1 MFQYRG
7 VWMAEQLFADVL
19 VEVPGVGFDRTFQY
33 RVPQKLVQRIQFG
46 HRVQVP
52 FGGRRV
58 TGFVVGFGEHEAV
71 AGVKEIAGLVDEQ
84 PCFGADQLALAKW
97 MAGYYF
103 CDIVKALQTVI
114 APALKKTAARRVAR
128 YFCVAGPGEL
138 PGLRREMARRAPK
151 SLAVLEA
158 VITRPG
164 MSRGELAVAAGA
176 SPSVIDRLVARG
188 LLRVETEIPWRDPF
202 PVPVEGDTERV
213 RLTAEQERAVREIR
227 TGLEAGRHQV
237 FLLHGVTGS
246 GKTEVYLHSIEHA
259 LRAGRQAITLVPEIS
274 LTPQMVRLY
283 RARFGRNV
291 AVLHSRMSDG
301 ERFDEWTRIE
311 RGEARVVLGARSA
324 VLAPVPDP
332 GLVVVDEEHEWS
344 YKQEEAPRYHARA
357 VALYRAQKHNGV
369 LVLGSATPSL
379 ETFCRALPGGVYK
392 RLSLDNR
399 IDGRSMPAVRV
410 VDMREEV
417 RAGNGSIFSRVLL
430 QKLRKKIHNNEQ
442 AIVFLNRRGLNTL
455 VVCRECGLVLKC
467 PRCEI
472 SLTYHIDG
480 RLRCHYCNY
489 TVVAPKLCP
498 DCSSR
503 EVGYFGAGTQRVE
516 RELQEALPE
525 ARILRMDADTTTRK
539 GSHQRILDAFAGGA
553 ADILV
558 GTQMIAKGLDL
569 PGVTLVGVV
578 NADITLHMPDFRAGE
593 RTFQLL
599 AQVAGRTGRGD
610 RPGEVLIQTYTPE
623 HYAVRA
629 AAGHDYYA
637 FYRHEIALRK
647 STGYPP
653 FSKMVRLLVSGR
665 DESAVQAAAQ
675 KIREQLDGFIDG
687 FANAPDGGKIFIVGP
702 APAPLA
708 RLKEIYRWHL
718 IAWSPDYQCLRR
730 VMEQFWRASGGAS
743 PGKGLHLSIDVDP
756 MSMM

>member
-1 MFQYRG
+1 
-7 VWMAEQLFADVL
+7 MAEHLYADVL
-19 VEVPGVGFDRTFQY
+19 VEVPGVGHDRTFQY
-33 RVPQKLVQRIQFG
+33 RVPPKLAQRVQFG

-84 PCFGADQLALAKW
+84 PCFGEDQLALARW

-103 CDIVKALQTVI
+103 CDTVKALQTVI
-114 APALKKTAARRVAR
+114 APVLKKTAARRVAR
-128 YFCVAGPGEL
+128 YFCAAGPGEL

-151 SLAVLEA
+151 SLAVLEEA
-158 VITRPG
+158 LARPG
-164 MSRGELAVAAGA
+164 LSRGELAAAAGA
-176 SPSVIDRLVARG
+176 TPSVVDRLVARG
-188 LLRVETEIPWRDPF
+188 LLRVETETQARDPF
-202 PVPVEGDTERV
+202 PEPVHGDAARP

-227 TGLEAGRHQV
+227 VAVETARHRV

-246 GKTEVYLHSIEHA
+246 GKTEVYLHSIEDV
-259 LRAGRQAITLVPEIS
+259 LRAGRQAITLVPEIA
-274 LTPQMVRLY
+274 LTPQMIRLY
-283 RARFGRNV
+283 RARFGRDV
-291 AVLHSRMSDG
+291 ALLHSRMSDG

-311 RGEARVVLGARSA
+311 RGEARVVLGTRSA
-324 VLAPVPDP
+324 VLAPVSDP
-332 GLVVVDEEHEWS
+332 GLVIVDEEHEWS

-357 VALYRAQKHNGV
+357 VALYRAQKHRGV

-379 ETFCRALPGGVYK
+379 ETFCRALPGGVYQ
-392 RLSLDNR
+392 RLGLDNR
-399 IDGRSMPAVRV
+399 IDGRRMPAVSV

-417 RAGNGSIFSRVLL
+417 RAGNGGIFSRLLL
-430 QKLRKKIHNNEQ
+430 QKLREKIHNNEQ

-455 VVCRECGLVLKC
+455 VVCRECGLVMKC

-472 SLTYHIDG
+472 SLTYHVDG
-480 RLRCHYCNY
+480 RLRCHYCNFNI
-489 TVVAPKLCP
+489 TAPGACP
-498 DCSSR
+498 DCGGR

-516 RELQEALPE
+516 RELQAALPE

-539 GSHQRILDAFAGGA
+539 GSHQLILDAFAGGA

-558 GTQMIAKGLDL
+558 GTQMIAKGLNL

-578 NADITLHMPDFRAGE
+578 NADISLHMPDFRAGE

-610 RPGEVLIQTYTPE
+610 KPGEVLIQTYTPE

-629 AAGHDYYA
+629 AAGHDYFT
-637 FYRHEIALRK
+637 FYRHEMALRK

-653 FSKMVRLLVSGR
+653 FSKMVRLLLSGG
-665 DESAVQAAAQ
+665 DDAAVQAAAQ
-675 KIREQLDGFIDG
+675 KVREQLDGFAG
-687 FANAPDGGKIFIVGP
+687 VPDGGKIFIVGP

-708 RLKEIYRWHL
+708 KLKGIHRWHV
-718 IAWSPDYQCLRR
+718 IAWSPDYRLLRR
-730 VMEQFWRASGGAS
+730 VMEQFWRAAGGAS

-756 MSMM
+756 VSMM